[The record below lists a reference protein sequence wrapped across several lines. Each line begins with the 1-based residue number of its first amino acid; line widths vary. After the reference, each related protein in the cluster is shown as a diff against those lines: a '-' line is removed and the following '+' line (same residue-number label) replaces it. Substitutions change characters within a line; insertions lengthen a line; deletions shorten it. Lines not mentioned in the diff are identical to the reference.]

1 MTTAVAAPFRFFALQ
16 VVRTRRLGDVDWIR
30 PAPANGASLPT
41 RAGSGACSCTAEEG
55 DRAEPWQP
63 TTTPQM
69 RVPDPAPPAGS
80 KRHPPS
86 PSLTRVTFAG
96 PDLRA
101 FRSDGLD
108 QSLSLFLPHPGQ
120 AEPAVPVELGEG
132 WWQGW
137 RELPEDVRAVMRS
150 YTLRSLRRDTDGHT
164 AEIDVDFV
172 LHGLEPDSGIQA
184 GPAARWAAD
193 AAPGDRVL
201 LLGPAVADNRAI
213 RFRPPEDTDL
223 VVIWG
228 DETAVPAAC
237 AIVEALPAGTRARVW
252 LQVPHAED
260 VQDLRTAADAEITWL
275 VGDAADGPEAT
286 LATLRAAQLPPAEH
300 PYVWIAGES
309 GCVKRLRRHFVGE
322 RGVDRRRVTFVG
334 YWRRGLTEE
343 QLREQG

>member
-1 MTTAVAAPFRFFALQ
+1 MTTAVAAPFRFFSLQ
-16 VVRTRRLGDVDWIR
+16 VARTRRLG
-30 PAPANGASLPT
+30 
-41 RAGSGACSCTAEEG
+41 
-55 DRAEPWQP
+55 
-63 TTTPQM
+63 
-69 RVPDPAPPAGS
+69 
-80 KRHPPS
+80 
-86 PSLTRVTFAG
+86 PSLARVTFAG
-96 PDLRA
+96 GDLHA
-101 FRSDGLD
+101 FHSDGLD

-150 YTLRSLRRDTDGHT
+150 YTLRALRRDGDGQT
-164 AEIDVDFV
+164 VEIDIDFV
-172 LHGLEPDSGIQA
+172 LHGVGPAGSGA
-184 GPAARWAAD
+184 GPAPGPAARWAAG

-213 RFRPPEDTDL
+213 RFRPPQDTDL

-237 AIVEALPAGTRARVW
+237 AVVESLPAGTRARVW
-252 LQVPHAED
+252 LEVPHAED

-275 VGDAADGPEAT
+275 VRDGAAGPEAA
-286 LATLRAAQLPPAEH
+286 LAALRGARLPHAER

-309 GCVKRLRRHFVGE
+309 GSVKRLRRHFVGE
-322 RGVDRRRVTFVG
+322 RGIDRRRVTFVG

>member
-16 VVRTRRLGDVDWIR
+16 VVRTRRLG
-30 PAPANGASLPT
+30 
-41 RAGSGACSCTAEEG
+41 
-55 DRAEPWQP
+55 
-63 TTTPQM
+63 
-69 RVPDPAPPAGS
+69 
-80 KRHPPS
+80 
-86 PSLTRVTFAG
+86 PSLARVTFAG
-96 PDLRA
+96 PDLAA
-101 FRSDGLD
+101 FHSDGLD

-120 AEPAVPVELGEG
+120 AEPAVPVELGDG

-137 RELPEDVRAVMRS
+137 RELPDDVRAVMRS
-150 YTLRSLRRDTDGHT
+150 YTLRALRRDTDGHT
-164 AEIDVDFV
+164 AEVDVDFV
-172 LHGLEPDSGIQA
+172 LHGVDPGSPVQA

-237 AIVEALPAGTRARVW
+237 AIVESLPPGTRARVW
-252 LQVPHAED
+252 LKVPHTED
-260 VQDLRTAADAEITWL
+260 VQNLGTAADAEVTWL
-275 VGDAADGPEAT
+275 VGDGPEAA
-286 LATLRAAQLPPAEH
+286 LDAVREARLPTAEH

-309 GCVKRLRRHFVGE
+309 GCVRQLRRHFVGE
-322 RGVDRRRVTFVG
+322 RGIDRRRVTFVG

>member
-1 MTTAVAAPFRFFALQ
+1 MTTAVAAPFRFFSLQ
-16 VVRTRRLGDVDWIR
+16 VARTRRLG
-30 PAPANGASLPT
+30 
-41 RAGSGACSCTAEEG
+41 
-55 DRAEPWQP
+55 
-63 TTTPQM
+63 
-69 RVPDPAPPAGS
+69 
-80 KRHPPS
+80 
-86 PSLTRVTFAG
+86 PSLARVTFTG
-96 PDLRA
+96 HDLHA
-101 FRSDGLD
+101 FHSDGLD

-120 AEPAVPVELGEG
+120 AEPAVPVELGDG

-150 YTLRSLRRDTDGHT
+150 YTLRALRRDGEGQT
-164 AEIDVDFV
+164 AEIDIDFV
-172 LHGLEPDSGIQA
+172 LHGVGPAAPGA
-184 GPAARWAAD
+184 GCAPGPAARWAAG

-201 LLGPAVADNRAI
+201 LLGPAAADNRAI

-237 AIVEALPAGTRARVW
+237 AVVESLPAGTRARVW
-252 LQVPHAED
+252 LEVPHAED

-275 VGDAADGPEAT
+275 VRDGAAGPEAA
-286 LATLRAAQLPPAEH
+286 LGALRDARLPHAER

-309 GCVKRLRRHFVGE
+309 ECVKRLRRHFVGE
-322 RGVDRRRVTFVG
+322 RGIDRRRVTFVG